1 MSDEAG
7 LFERLERLERLEA
20 RLAQV
25 EDERAIEK
33 LVASYGPLV
42 DAGLPDEVAELW
54 TTDGVYDVD
63 ELYMGSADEVRA
75 MVTSDAHQGLIGRG
89 AAHFLGPAHVTVT
102 GDSARAVC
110 HSLLV
115 VHHQERYLVVRAG
128 VNLFQLVRTPEGW
141 RIEHRTTRALDGRA
155 ESRAL
160 LGRGVTG
167 A

>member
-1 MSDEAG
+1 MSTDATA
-7 LFERLERLERLEA
+7 LERLERLEA
-20 RLAQV
+20 RLARL
-25 EDERAIEK
+25 EDEQAIGR

-42 DAGLPDEVAELW
+42 DAGLPDEVADLW
-54 TTDGVYDVD
+54 TADGVYDVD

-75 MVTSDAHQGLIGRG
+75 MVAGEAHQGLIGRG
-89 AAHFLGPAHVTVT
+89 AAHFLGPAHVTVE
-102 GDSARAVC
+102 GDTARAVC

-115 VHHQERYLVVRAG
+115 VHHRERYVVARAG
-128 VNLFQLVRTPEGW
+128 VNHFHLVRTPEGW
-141 RIEHRTTRALDGRA
+141 RIEHRTTRALDGRE